1 MHSLLKKFMCN
12 CFFATVG
19 NCEPK
24 ELKIVL
30 LPICILRLDFFNGLL
45 CDIPIVCFK

>member
-12 CFFATVG
+12 CFFDTVG
-19 NCEPK
+19 NCETK

-30 LPICILRLDFFNGLL
+30 LPICILDCGFL
-45 CDIPIVCFK
+45 